1 MVAIQ
6 GFEGC
11 FHQIAARRYF
21 GAAVAVQPCATF
33 GQLVAAVAEGV
44 VAAGVI
50 AIENSLA
57 GSILPNYALLRR
69 AGLRIT
75 GEVYL
80 PIRQHLLGLPGQTLA
95 EVREVHSHPMALL
108 QCADFLGRHPH
119 WQLVETQDTALSARH
134 LRERPQPGRAAVAGE
149 LAAELFG
156 LDILAPDIQ
165 TEPHNYTRFLVLHR
179 AAAAP
184 FEPRPNKASLYF
196 EAPNVPGGL
205 AQVLTAVAAQG
216 VNLSKLQSC
225 PRPGRTWHYYFHAD
239 LEFDEPAQL
248 AATLAALVPLTDSL
262 QVLGTYCRGAM
273 ELGMRE
279 GATLVLSA
287 SERPQNAIV
296 ATPKIVVPELR

>member
-1 MVAIQ
+1 MVGIQ

-21 GAAVAVQPCATF
+21 GAAVAVRPCTTF
-33 GQLVAAVAEGV
+33 GQLAAAVAEGV
-44 VAAGVI
+44 VAAGVM

-69 AGLRIT
+69 AGLQIT

-80 PIRQHLLGLPGQTLA
+80 PIRQHLLGLPGQALA

-134 LRERPQPGRAAVAGE
+134 LRERPRPGRAAVAGE

-156 LDILAPDIQ
+156 LDILVPDIH

-184 FEPRPNKASLYF
+184 FEPRPDKASLYF
-196 EAPNVPGGL
+196 EAPNVSGGL
-205 AQVLTAVAAQG
+205 ARVLAAVAAQG
-216 VNLSKLQSC
+216 VTLSKLQSC

-239 LEFDEPAQL
+239 LEFDDLAQL
-248 AATLAALVPLTDSL
+248 AAILAALVPLTDSL
-262 QVLGTYCRGAM
+262 QVLGTYCRGPM
-273 ELGMRE
+273 EPGMGDE
-279 GATLVLSA
+279 AAITLSA
-287 SERPQNAIV
+287 SERKKNTIV
-296 ATPKIVVPELR
+296 AARKTMVEVL